1 MLGSTGRPVA
11 ITVEGVPAREGASLS
26 AGLDAIDVGEYYGAQ
41 EIDKAERVRYLQLKH
56 STRDAA
62 KPWTLSGVKRTLSN
76 FGKRYDA
83 LVDRFG
89 IEDVAQRFTFE
100 FLSNRPIA
108 GSLSRTLKLLQ
119 DGSTDPAAVGLA
131 KVIGLTGNRT
141 AGFASLLTLTGKVS
155 DYLGQRDLL
164 EQEAFAYLP
173 DRDRDAPLRLKEMV
187 TRRATSEY
195 EGRPEITRLHV
206 LEALN
211 ASERDLFPAPN
222 LIDIPTSTVD
232 REQMPGI
239 VGAIASAGAAVILRA
254 DGGVGKSVLTTRL
267 GSFLPKG
274 SETFVYDCFGNGG
287 YRSATEYRHRPR
299 DGLVQLAN
307 EMAVRQLSDP
317 LIPSSTADVGSYLRA
332 FKARLEQAGAVLAA
346 RDPDALLTIV
356 IDAADN
362 AEMAAA
368 EAHDGHSFAF
378 LLLREKLP
386 DNVRLLLTAR
396 PHRVSLLEPPA
407 DVLEIDLAP
416 FTAAETT
423 ALLRAAYP
431 NASEHDSREFHRLT
445 SQNPR
450 VQSAALA
457 AADTLAGV
465 LQRLGTAPLT
475 VDVTIARLLEGAIAR
490 LRFDAG
496 VIERQHIDRVFTAL
510 ATLRPFVPLRIV
522 AATADVPISLVRS
535 IANDLAHPLLI
546 REDAVQF
553 RDEPTE
559 TWFRD
564 RFRPPPAQLGA
575 FIDRLRPLAAG
586 SAYVAASLPSLMLG
600 AGQLDALIALA
611 LADAGL
617 PENDALARRDVQL
630 QRLQFAI
637 KAAIR
642 AGRNADA
649 AALAMKAGREAA
661 ADTRQQRMLSA
672 HTDLGGNFFAPEQM
686 LEQVSRR
693 LIRGGGWTGSE
704 HAYEAAFLSTVPEL
718 HGDARSLLRI
728 AFDWLNHWARTGQQP
743 RGGKR
748 VEQADVA
755 ELAMA
760 VLNLRGPVAC
770 AADLRR
776 WHRREVSFAAGRI
789 VAARLVDAA
798 RFEEL
803 DALALAAG
811 NDLGL
816 ILALCQELSEVGR
829 SPPQPVVRRALRIAT
844 RRGVKL
850 RSCGDWR
857 AEQTL
862 FEAVLALVE
871 AALAHRV
878 GRRPELARF
887 LERYLPKS
895 PPELSRHDYGGVR
908 DDRHTYL
915 RGFTLRAAL
924 RGRPL
929 DVDAYLALR
938 KKPGKR
944 GKKQPRRSYDGDSY
958 EARQLLS
965 VLLPWHNLR
974 AKALLTRAP
983 VAAAEFAQCLS
994 VWRSHHYPGSRERSR
1009 TADEIARVWSSI
1021 LDDPRYDQSAWQQL
1035 LDWRGIL
1042 NVPLFIPTEA
1052 ALARRAARRGGLG
1065 NFALDLANDA
1075 FSQIGGPDEDA
1086 ESQIDSCVSIARAVL
1101 PLSIDEARAYFDR
1114 AVLLSSRVGEENVP
1128 SWEAMLDLG
1137 ATATRDPVDLPETA
1151 YRFARAAEL
1160 TYAHCVRDKHF
1171 DWERSVTTLAG
1182 LSPRLAPAQF
1192 SRWLDRGFGSESCYL
1207 PTLAGF
1213 QLGRGDLSPAAA
1225 VALESFDG
1233 DWDRIDLLKRVLEHE
1248 AAPVQQA
1255 AATMLVRHARFDRP
1269 GASIWRRIIAGLEAH
1284 GLDTCEA
1291 QAGLDTALRAEAARG
1306 SGVQVRTTRAR
1317 SRPRRSSRGYA
1328 RLFRGLD
1335 PTRSAD
1341 LAIAEQRLRTGRPPF
1356 EWRDFY
1362 AKAMALVPAG
1372 SEARFLDAM
1381 AEGASPRL
1389 LGLRDLF
1396 GALPLEWRSR
1406 ASVPPALTR
1415 LVRKLVRDESR
1426 LVYLGAY
1433 HDYLPWSELEAVC
1446 GLGKQDIAREAV
1458 AATGEQSDPLGSDD
1472 LFRLVNLLAALMTP
1486 VEAQATMS
1494 RALDL
1499 YEPLFEAGSGDGPWS
1514 VDLCPS
1520 PATDQVWA
1528 GYVWVALGAPA
1539 ASRRWEAAHAV
1550 RSLARLGQAEMLS
1563 GLVAFAQAG
1572 QAGPFADAGLRFYA
1586 LHARLWLVIA
1596 FARAAAESPGAI
1608 APHADWL
1615 DAIAADDN
1623 PHLLLRGFAARA
1635 LLSLH
1640 HAGMPAMGAARVRQ
1654 LEQMSAGRTRCRTP
1668 VTDIP
1673 NSPAADFE
1681 ERFGIDH
1688 DVRRHEIPAL
1698 STALGVSD
1706 QVVSET
1712 IQAVIRDDWRLDDR
1726 GRWDEDARATRSIYP
1741 ETEYAGGSETRFD
1754 DLNRYLSF
1762 HARHVA
1768 AGKLLAIRAAALG
1781 FDADAFA
1788 GWFRDEGLTYPD
1800 GTWRADHRDPLP
1812 ADLTVL
1818 PEGEDKSWPASPSDV
1833 DAEAH
1838 MFPERDWVT
1847 VGARFS
1853 RFSGQR
1859 RERVTIAS
1867 ALVSAEH
1874 GRALARTYRIHVN
1887 PWGAD
1892 VPNFGDPAIDR
1903 EGFRFEGWILRGH
1916 HDQGLDRHD
1925 PWAAELGTS
1934 LFSPAAP
1941 YRTLLGITGR
1951 HDGRVWVDAE
1961 GQPVMTTTQWSDG
1974 IDGDMIRYGG
1984 GIRSVSHRS
1993 MLEALVSA
2001 TGMSLLVHVRIER
2014 DLAELRYS
2022 TFRDKDVA
2030 DARTVTQIYLYEA
2043 GTGWWQ
2049 PGSAPPARR
2058 GARNRT
2064 RPRRT

>member
-1 MLGSTGRPVA
+1 MLGMTGQPVA
-11 ITVEGVPAREGASLS
+11 ITVEGVPAKEGASLA

-41 EIDKAERVRYLQLKH
+41 EIEKAERVRYLQLKH
-56 STRDAA
+56 STRDTH
-62 KPWTLSGVKRTLSN
+62 KPWTLSGVKRTLGN
-76 FGKRYDA
+76 FGKRYGS

-89 IEDVAQRFTFE
+89 AKDVARRFTFE

-108 GSLSRTLKLLQ
+108 ASLSRALKLLEE
-119 DGSTDPAAVGLA
+119 GSTDPAAAGLA
-131 KVIGLTGNRT
+131 KAIGLTGARKT
-141 AGFASLLTLTGKVS
+141 GFAGLLTLTGNVS
-155 DYLGQRDLL
+155 DYLGQRNLL
-164 EQEAFAYLP
+164 EREAFAYLP
-173 DRDRDAPLRLKEMV
+173 ERDRDAPLRLKEMV

-222 LIDIPTSTVD
+222 LIDTPSSTVD
-232 REQMPGI
+232 REQMRGI
-239 VGAIASAGAAVILRA
+239 VGAISSAKAPVILRA

-267 GSFLPKG
+267 GALFPVG
-274 SETFVYDCFGNGG
+274 SETFVYDSFGNGG

-307 EMAVRQLSDP
+307 EMAARQLSDP
-317 LIPSSTADVGSYLRA
+317 LVPSATADVGSYLRA
-332 FKARLEQAGAVLAA
+332 FKARLEQASAVLAA
-346 RDPDALLTIV
+346 RDQHALLTLV

-386 DNVRLLLTAR
+386 HNVRLLLTAR

-407 DVLEIDLAP
+407 EVFEIDLAS

-431 NASEHDSREFHRLT
+431 QASKHDASEFHRLT

-450 VQSAALA
+450 VQAAALA
-457 AADTLAGV
+457 AADTLTGV
-465 LQRLGTAPLT
+465 LQRLGSAPLT
-475 VDVTIARLLEGAIAR
+475 VDGTIARLLEAAIAR

-496 VIERQHIDRVFTAL
+496 AVEREHIDRVFTAL

-522 AATADVPISLVRS
+522 AATADVSVALVRS

-564 RFRPPPAQLGA
+564 HFRPPPAQLGA

-617 PENDALARRDVQL
+617 PEDDALARRDVQL

-672 HTDLGGNFFAPEQM
+672 HTDLGGHFFAPEQM

-693 LIRGGGWTGSE
+693 LIRGGNWTGSE

-728 AFDWLNHWARTGQQP
+728 AFDWLNHWARAGQQA
-743 RGGKR
+743 REGKR

-760 VLNLRGPVAC
+760 VLNLRGPAAC
-770 AADLRR
+770 AVDLRR

-789 VAARLVDAA
+789 LTARLVDAA

-803 DALALAAG
+803 DALAFAAG
-811 NDLGL
+811 NDIGL
-816 ILALCQELSEVGR
+816 ILALCQELGEVGR
-829 SPPQPVVRRALRIAT
+829 TPPRSVVRRALRIAT
-844 RRGVKL
+844 RQGVKL

-862 FEAVLALVE
+862 LEAVLALVE
-871 AALAHRV
+871 AALVHRAC
-878 GRRPELARF
+878 GRPALARF
-887 LERYLPKS
+887 LERYLPAS
-895 PPELSRHDYGGVR
+895 PPELSRHDYGGTR

-915 RGFTLRAAL
+915 RGFSLRSAL

-929 DVDAYLALR
+929 GVDAYLALR
-938 KKPGKR
+938 KEPGKR
-944 GKKQPRRSYDGDSY
+944 GGKQPRRTYDGDSY
-958 EARQLLS
+958 EARQLLGA
-965 VLLPWHNLR
+965 LLPWHNLR
-974 AKALLTRAP
+974 ARTLLTRAP
-983 VAAAEFAQCLS
+983 VADVEFAECLS
-994 VWRSHHYPGSRERSR
+994 GWRSNHYPGSRERSR
-1009 TADEIARVWSSI
+1009 TADEIARVWCSI
-1021 LDDPRYDQSAWQQL
+1021 LDDARYDQSAWQQL
-1035 LDWRGIL
+1035 LEWRAIL
-1042 NVPLFIPTEA
+1042 NVPLFIPTEV
-1052 ALARRAARRGGLG
+1052 ALARRAARRGELG
-1065 NFALDLANDA
+1065 SFALGFAGDA

-1137 ATATRDPVDLPETA
+1137 ATATRDPIDLPQTA

-1192 SRWLDRGFGSESCYL
+1192 SRWLDRGFGSESRYL

-1213 QLGRGDLSPAAA
+1213 QLERGDLSPTVA
-1225 VALESFDG
+1225 VALESFEG
-1233 DWDRIDLLKRVLEHE
+1233 DWDRADLLKCVFEHE
-1248 AAPVQQA
+1248 AGPARDA
-1255 AATMLVRHARFDRP
+1255 AAALIVRHARLDRAAAP
-1269 GASIWRRIIAGLEAH
+1269 TWRRLISALEAH
-1284 GLDTCEA
+1284 GLDTHEA
-1291 QAGLDTALRAEAARG
+1291 QAGLCVALRDEAAREPGARARQTHGRKKVQRSG
-1306 SGVQVRTTRAR
+1306 SGYSQ
-1317 SRPRRSSRGYA
+1317 
-1328 RLFRGLD
+1328 LFRGLD

-1341 LAIAEQRLRTGRPPF
+1341 LAVAEQRLTAGRPPF

-1362 AKAMALVPAG
+1362 KTAMALVPVG
-1372 SEARFLDAM
+1372 SEARFLDSM
-1381 AEGASPRL
+1381 SEGASPRL

-1396 GALPLEWRSR
+1396 DALPLEWLAR
-1406 ASVPPALTR
+1406 ASVPPALAR
-1415 LVRKLVRDESR
+1415 LVRKLVRAESR
-1426 LVYLGAY
+1426 RVYLGVHY
-1433 HDYLPWSELEAVC
+1433 DYLPWAELKTVC

-1458 AATGEQSDPLGSDD
+1458 AAIGEQSDPLGSDD

-1486 VEAQATMS
+1486 VEAKATMS

-1514 VDLCPS
+1514 EDLSPS

-1528 GYVWVALGAPA
+1528 GYIWAALGAPS

-1550 RSLARLGQAEMLS
+1550 RSLARLGQAEMLA
-1563 GLVAFAQAG
+1563 GLVAFARSG
-1572 QAGPFADAGLRFYA
+1572 KAGPFADAGLRFYA

-1596 FARAAAESPGAI
+1596 FARAAAESPEAI
-1608 APHADWL
+1608 TPHADWL
-1615 DAIAADDN
+1615 NTIAAADN
-1623 PHLLLRGFAARA
+1623 PHLLLRAFAART

-1640 HAGMPAMGAARVRQ
+1640 HAGMPSLGTARVRQ
-1654 LEQMSAGRTRCRTP
+1654 LEGMTAGQVAPRPSATGTP
-1668 VTDIP
+1668 
-1673 NSPAADFE
+1673 NGPAADSG
-1681 ERFGIDH
+1681 ERFAIDH
-1688 DVRRHEIPAL
+1688 DVQRHEIPAL
-1698 STALGVSD
+1698 SAALGVSD
-1706 QVVSET
+1706 QVVAET
-1712 IQAVIRDDWRLDDR
+1712 IQAVIHDDWRLADR
-1726 GRWDEDARATRSIYP
+1726 GRWDEDARATRKIYP
-1741 ETEYAGGSETRFD
+1741 ETGYAGGSETRFD

-1762 HARHVA
+1762 HARYIA
-1768 AGKLLAIRAAALG
+1768 AGKLLGIRAATPG
-1781 FDADAFA
+1781 FDAEAFA
-1788 GWFRDEGLTYPD
+1788 GWFRDEGLTHPD
-1800 GTWRADHRDPLP
+1800 GTWRADRRDALP
-1812 ADLTVL
+1812 TDLTVL
-1818 PEGEDKSWPASPSDV
+1818 PDGDDKSWPASPDDD
-1833 DAEAH
+1833 DAETH
-1838 MFPERDWVT
+1838 MFLEPDWAT
-1847 VGARFS
+1847 VSARFS

-1867 ALVSAEH
+1867 ALVSADH

-1892 VPNFGDPAIDR
+1892 IPNFGDPAIDR
-1903 EGFRFEGWILRGH
+1903 QAFRFEGWILREH

-1934 LFSPAAP
+1934 RFSPAAP
-1941 YRTLLGITGR
+1941 YRAMLGITEK
-1951 HDGRVWVDAE
+1951 DGRRLWIDAD
-1961 GQPVMTTTQWSDG
+1961 GRPVMTTTQWSDG

-1984 GIRSVSHRS
+1984 GIRTILHQS
-1993 MLEALVSA
+1993 MLDALVNA
-2001 TGMSLLVHVRIER
+2001 TGMSLLIHVRIER
-2014 DLAELRYS
+2014 DLVELRHS
-2022 TFRDKDVA
+2022 TFKDKGVA
-2030 DARTVTQIYLYEA
+2030 DARTVTQIYIYEA

-2058 GARNRT
+2058 RARKRA
-2064 RPRRT
+2064 RSG